1 MKKSNRVVNIVA
13 PIVAFICVFGIWEAL
28 CHICHVQ
35 TWILPAPSLI
45 FRSMIVNF
53 GEYWPHILATAE
65 TIALGFLIAIPV
77 GLLVASLVTN
87 FKLLSDALS
96 PYIIFLVTTP
106 IITLVPLLQL
116 ALGYGMNVRV
126 ITVVIQSFA
135 VVNMNACTGFLNV
148 PVIRHEL
155 MQSLGANRLQAYRY
169 VIFPSAATDIFTG
182 ISLAGIFSTTA
193 CISAEYIGGNEGLGS
208 RIITYSRFLKS
219 EQSFACI
226 FYVMILGIILYCL
239 VKLAQKLIVRW
250 SI

>member
-1 MKKSNRVVNIVA
+1 MNKKKQPFILIS
-13 PIVAFICVFGIWEAL
+13 PIMAFICVFIVWEI
-28 CHICHVQ
+28 ICNIFSIQ
-35 TWILPAPSLI
+35 TWILPTPSLI
-45 FRSMIVNF
+45 FRSMITNF
-53 GEYWPHILATAE
+53 PEYWPHILATSK
-65 TIALGFLIAIPV
+65 TIAIGFLIAIPV
-77 GLLVASLVTN
+77 GLFIASLVTN
-87 FKLLSDALS
+87 SKLLSDALS
-96 PYIIFLVTTP
+96 PFIIFLVTTP

-116 ALGYGMNVRV
+116 ALGYGMNVRI

-135 VVNMNACTGFLNV
+135 VINMNACTGFLNV
-148 PVIRHEL
+148 PVLRLEL
-155 MQSLGANRLQAYRY
+155 MKSLGANKLQAYRY
-169 VIFPSAATDIFTG
+169 VLFPSAVSDIFTG

-239 VKLAQKLIVRW
+239 IRLVQKLIVKW